1 MRIFD
6 EPGLVTYCSNEV
18 NSSAILADLINR
30 KGVSTIRLKGDPFI
44 DRFDNV
50 AMLVNYCQSQ
60 HITVLIEIGLVN
72 HWLSNYIP
80 SGWKTILCL
89 NKKPDFIEA
98 DFTLYK
104 VE

>member
-1 MRIFD
+1 MRIFT

-18 NSSAILADLINR
+18 NSSAILADLLNR
-30 KGVSTIRLKGDPFI
+30 KGVTTIRLKGDPFI

-50 AMLVNYCQSQ
+50 AMLGSYCQSQ

-80 SGWKTILCL
+80 SAWKTILCL

-104 VE
+104 VG